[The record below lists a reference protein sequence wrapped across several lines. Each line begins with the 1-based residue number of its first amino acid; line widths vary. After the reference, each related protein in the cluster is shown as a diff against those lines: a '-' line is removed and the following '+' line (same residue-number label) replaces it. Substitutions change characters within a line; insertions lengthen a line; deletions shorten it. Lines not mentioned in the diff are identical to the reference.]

1 MKKTI
6 ILFISL
12 LLANTLSAAGFPN
25 ISDSD
30 NEYWYYLKF
39 TQGVYVVASNGED
52 VVCKSAI
59 PTGKSSQLWK
69 VEGSAADGYTFTNK
83 LGLQLYAMGTSQGSE
98 IRAGRSPKSLEK
110 FKINTRGSNYTITPF
125 TNTGQAFN
133 CWGGMGFKN
142 DVKLYDSGDANAPMA
157 FIAEADMKIDNAL
170 VPVIPYPQSVSVKD
184 SRFDLHELT
193 MILFCNREKN
203 NPNEDED
210 LKKMAQRMAD
220 DFQRTAGISCDVKDS
235 RIEVL
240 WPGKYLEMIL
250 DESRP
255 SEGYKLSVS
264 NDGIQVSAKDFGGFF
279 NALQTLRQLMP
290 SAIYGKELKAHADWT

>member
-184 SRFDLHELT
+184 SRFALHELT

-235 RIEVL
+235 RI
-240 WPGKYLEMIL
+240 
-250 DESRP
+250 
-255 SEGYKLSVS
+255 
-264 NDGIQVSAKDFGGFF
+264 
-279 NALQTLRQLMP
+279 
-290 SAIYGKELKAHADWT
+290 